1 MAIRYFKIVFVMFIS
16 LLCLFYAGQNVAN
29 LEACYQAFAYV
40 MGMADHQAYP
50 DSFFPAIQNPVLIWL
65 TLVLIV
71 TLEFAAGLLAA
82 KGAFDLWNA
91 RKSPAATFNAAK
103 TFALLGCGTGIVV
116 WLGLFTV
123 FGGALFQMWDTAVG
137 RQSLE
142 GAFQFLG
149 ACALIFLIVNMA
161 DD

>member
-1 MAIRYFKIVFVMFIS
+1 MPARTSPTWKLVTRRLPTSWVWQITRRIRTPY
-16 LLCLFYAGQNVAN
+16 
-29 LEACYQAFAYV
+29 
-40 MGMADHQAYP
+40 
-50 DSFFPAIQNPVLIWL
+50 FPAIQNPALIWL

-82 KGAFDLWNA
+82 KGAWDLWNA
-91 RKSPAATFNAAK
+91 RTSPAATFNAAK

-142 GAFQFLG
+142 GAFQFFG
-149 ACALIFLIVNMA
+149 ACAFIFLIVNIA